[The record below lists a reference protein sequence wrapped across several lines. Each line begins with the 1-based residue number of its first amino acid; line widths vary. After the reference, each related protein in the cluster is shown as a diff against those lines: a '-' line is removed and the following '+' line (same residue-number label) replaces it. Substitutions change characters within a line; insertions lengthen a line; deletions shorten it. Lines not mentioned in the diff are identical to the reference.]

1 MFDPKISGIAGGIGF
16 LLSILIGIISGAGL
30 GIVFIRAF
38 IFGGAFFILVTI
50 VYAAINMY
58 LPDLLKASNAPGS
71 QIDISIGGGDEGTGS
86 ELPDTI
92 GGLGDG
98 LNEFMENPGGSDE
111 NMEPFPVNS
120 LDQNGEAGY
129 TGEGNLE
136 ELPRSSGPALP
147 AEADFDGDFGD
158 SVDVLPDL
166 DLISGAFT
174 GSGGEKAAAA
184 STGGGASES
193 FGTEAAKPLAGKKGL
208 DGDFN
213 ANELASA
220 IQTILKREK

>member
-16 LLSILIGIISGAGL
+16 LLSVLIGIISGAGL

-38 IFGGAFFILVTI
+38 IFAAAFFVLVTI

-58 LPDLLKASNAPGS
+58 LPDLLKGSDAPGS
-71 QIDISIGGGDEGTGS
+71 QIDISVGGDTGGTGD
-86 ELPDTI
+86 ELSGDM

-98 LNEFMENPGGSDE
+98 LSDFMENPGGSDE
-111 NMEPFPVNS
+111 NIEPLQVNS
-120 LDQNGEAGY
+120 LDQNGEEGY

-136 ELPRSSGPALP
+136 ELPRTSGPALP
-147 AEADFDGDFGD
+147 EEADFDGEFGD

-166 DLISGAFT
+166 DMMSGAFT
-174 GSGGEKAAAA
+174 GGGGESPAPSGGAAKASA
-184 STGGGASES
+184 GVSES
-193 FGTEAAKPLAGKKGL
+193 AGAAKPKKGL

-213 ANELASA
+213 PSELASA